1 MGKRIL
7 GLDIQNHA
15 VAAVIVNS
23 GFRSSRI
30 EGHAFIPF
38 DDPEADDRGLSAA
51 LDILVQRLDLNGC
64 VCIASL
70 PPEQASFRNLQVP
83 FKQTK
88 KIRQILPFEL
98 EPSLPFP
105 VEEVVI
111 DFHPIRNESIGEATD
126 LIAAAY
132 ETAGM
137 RFYLDRL
144 AACRIDPRM
153 VTVGAYAAA
162 ICLSRLGNNIP
173 ADSLVVDVGE
183 NSSTV
188 FVLAGG
194 QLRLVRSI
202 PAGGRKPFRPEM
214 LCQNIQRTLFALEDW
229 TEPGYLPEQVLVTGP
244 SVGRNGM
251 ASDMSRLLDIPT
263 VTTDLTRDT
272 ENRIDELPTDAWLPH
287 QMNNALALALLEV
300 LGIQGLNFR
309 KGPFAIRK
317 RWAEYK
323 QNITVAAIL
332 AGVLLLAML
341 ANVFLDYRTK
351 AQRLDMLNQ
360 RITEIFRTNF
370 PEVTR
375 VVDPLQ
381 QMRVKI
387 DELKSATLSASDPG
401 AQPPSVDIL
410 NEISRRIPAGVDV
423 QFSRLVL
430 GDESVVITGD
440 SDTFNSVDTMK
451 GSLESS
457 ELFPEVTIISTTKEA
472 KDNRIRFR
480 LRIRL

>member
-1 MGKRIL
+1 MGKKIL

-15 VAAVIVNS
+15 VAAVVVDS

-38 DDPEADDRGLSAA
+38 DDPSAEDRGLSAA
-51 LDILVQRLDLNGC
+51 LDILVQRLDLSGC
-64 VCIASL
+64 VCVVSL
-70 PPEQASFRNLQVP
+70 PPDRASFRNLQVP
-83 FKQTK
+83 FKQAK

-111 DFHPIRNESIGEATD
+111 DFHPIRNESVAEATD

-132 ETAGM
+132 ETSSM
-137 RFYLDRL
+137 RFYLDQL
-144 AACRIDPRM
+144 ATHRIEPRM

-162 ICLSRLGNNIP
+162 ICLCRLGNIP
-173 ADSLVVDVGE
+173 ANSLLVDVGE
-183 NSSTV
+183 DSSTM
-188 FVLAGG
+188 FVLADG

-202 PAGGRKPFRPEM
+202 PAGNRKPAQVEM

-229 TEPGYLPEQVLVTGP
+229 VDPGYLPERVLITGP
-244 SVGRNGM
+244 AVGRNGM
-251 ASDMSRLLDIPT
+251 AADMGQFLEIPT
-263 VTTDLTRDT
+263 ERTDLARDT
-272 ENRIDELPTDAWLPH
+272 ENRIDELPAEAWQPH
-287 QMNNALALALLEV
+287 RMNNAMALTLLEI
-300 LGIQGLNFR
+300 LGIKGLNFR

-332 AGVLLLAML
+332 AGVLVLALLTNA
-341 ANVFLDYRTK
+341 FLDYRTK
-351 AQRLDMLNQ
+351 ARRLEALNQ
-360 RITEIFRTNF
+360 RITEIFQTTF

-381 QMRVKI
+381 QMRVKLE
-387 DELKSATLSASDPG
+387 ELKATSLSASDSGSP
-401 AQPPSVDIL
+401 QPAVDIL
-410 NEISRRIPAGVDV
+410 NAISRRIPENVDV

-430 GDESVVITGD
+430 GDDSVVITGD
-440 SDTFNSVDTMK
+440 SDTFNSVDTIQ
-451 GSLESS
+451 GNLESS
-457 ELFPEVTIISTTKEA
+457 ELFQEVTIISTTKEA
-472 KDNRIRFR
+472 KENRIRFR
-480 LRIRL
+480 LRLKL